1 MPQTEILNLP
11 LEGSITEG
19 DDYPVNLTITDGD
32 GNAKDISGWTF
43 WLTVKENRGDT
54 DADAIIQE
62 KVTSHTDA
70 ANGETEIVLADDDTS
85 ELDGKKYYDIQ
96 AKKADD
102 TIQTLFKGRISF
114 DWGATDSTS

>member
-11 LEGSITEG
+11 LEGAITEG
-19 DDYPVNLTITDGD
+19 DDYPINLTITDGD
-32 GNAKDISGWTF
+32 GNAQDITDWTF
-43 WLTVKENRGDT
+43 WITIKEARDDT
-54 DADAIIQE
+54 DNDAIIQE

-70 ANGETEIVLADDDTS
+70 ANGETRLVLEDTETA
-85 ELDGKKYYDIQ
+85 ELDGSKFYDIQ

-114 DWGATDSTS
+114 DWGATDSTT